1 MNAEKL
7 TQKSM
12 DAVRK
17 AQSLAVM
24 RANSVIEPIHLF
36 GGLLKQE
43 GGLIPQLLRK
53 MGIDADLIE
62 NETDRRMDSLPKVT
76 GSGRSSNIGISAD
89 CDRVL
94 TSAEEIAANMK
105 DEYIS
110 VEHIMLAL
118 IDCKDRD
125 AAAVM
130 QMFGIDRER
139 FLSALMSVRGNTRVT
154 GENPEE
160 TYDVLAK
167 YGQELVGL
175 ARQNK
180 LDPVIGRDSEIRNVM
195 RILSRK
201 TKNNPVL
208 IGEPGVGKTA
218 IAEGLAQRIV
228 AGDVPDSLKDR
239 KVFSLDMGAL
249 IAGAKYRGEFEE
261 RLKAVLNEIKN
272 SSGQII
278 LFIDELHT
286 IVGAGKNDGAMDA
299 GNLLKPMLA
308 RGELHCI
315 GATTLDEYR
324 KYIEKDAALERR
336 FQPVMVD
343 EPTVEDSISILR
355 GLKERY
361 EVFHGVKISDNALI
375 SAAVLSNRYISDR
388 FLPDKAID
396 LIDEACATIRTEM
409 DSMPTEL
416 DVISRKIV
424 RLEIEETAL
433 KKESDT
439 ISKEHLEE
447 IQKELSEL
455 REQFNAMKAA
465 WENEKNDISAVQKLR
480 EEIESVNGQIEQA
493 EREYDLNKAAELK
506 YGRLPNLKKE
516 LETLEAQAERDSG
529 ENRLLRDKVTEDEI
543 AKIVCRWTGIPVS
556 KLMEGEKEKILGLE
570 ELLHKRV
577 IGQSE
582 AVEKVSEAIIRSRA
596 GIQSP
601 DRPIGSFMF
610 LGPTGV
616 GKTEL
621 AKALSEILFDD
632 EKNMIRID
640 MSEYMEKFSVSRLIG
655 APPGYVGYDEGG
667 QLTEAV
673 RRKPYSVVLFDEIEK
688 AHPDVFNILLQILD
702 DGRITDSQ
710 GRTVDFRN
718 TIIILT
724 SNLGSPY
731 ILEGIGED
739 GEITQQAREDVE
751 KLLKQQFRPEFLNR
765 LDEIIFYKPLAK
777 NEIVGIL
784 DLMLEDLQKRLDDKH
799 IRINV
804 TDDAKNYI
812 VENGYDQ
819 NFGARPLRRFIQRN
833 VETAAAR
840 IILSGNISSG
850 DTITIDVY
858 NGKLIA
864 E

>member
-516 LETLEAQAERDSG
+516 LETHEAQAERDSG

-570 ELLHKRV
+570 ALLHKRV